1 MVLYLFN
8 LFCSTIFH
16 QLSIIAVCPNL
27 SVVTILIIK
36 RRKSYLV
43 VSYACVLDMFD
54 IEGSSFSRW
63 CIGLEGQLCPYHC
76 QQKDLTK
83 SYLFFFFLLENPSK
97 LKKVPCEHVLVA
109 MMMHPLEA
117 GFLPGEE
124 WLTLWLILNL
134 TYGWSTVCEF
144 GFLFTRGCLD
154 FLILDPFPA
163 SDILKPNR
171 LPFLFIY
178 LCLIEFFVS
187 RLSSGMKWSC
197 LTGYS
202 GFWEEIN
209 GYWICSC

>member
-1 MVLYLFN
+1 
-8 LFCSTIFH
+8 
-16 QLSIIAVCPNL
+16 
-27 SVVTILIIK
+27 
-36 RRKSYLV
+36 
-43 VSYACVLDMFD
+43 MFD

-83 SYLFFFFLLENPSK
+83 SYLFFFSAWESQQ
-97 LKKVPCEHVLVA
+97 A
-109 MMMHPLEA
+109 
-117 GFLPGEE
+117 EE
-124 WLTLWLILNL
+124 GTLWACAGGYDDASPGGRVL
-134 TYGWSTVCEF
+134 TGRGMTHLMVDPESINPTVCEF

-187 RLSSGMKWSC
+187 RLSSGMKRSC